1 MHRILTFLEREKRD
15 LTSSVSDKIARGIAA
30 ARRALPPFYWPRI
43 NKDMIETTVV
53 LVSSHVNAIVHM
65 STGVVFQI
73 CILTEFVTK

>member
-15 LTSSVSDKIARGIAA
+15 LTSVSDKIARGIAA

-43 NKDMIETTVV
+43 NKDVIETTVV

-65 STGVVFQI
+65 
-73 CILTEFVTK
+73 